1 MNSLMTR
8 LRLLLTARSMDRD
21 ARDRRRELEQ
31 ELADFSSPADRLEIE
46 EIVSRHSPADAD
58 RVQRILDR
66 PSA

>member
-1 MNSLMTR
+1 MTNLMNR
-8 LRLLLTARSMDRD
+8 LTLLLTARAMDRD
-21 ARDRRRELEQ
+21 ARNRRRELER

-46 EIVSRHSPADAD
+46 EIVSRHSPAEAD

>member
-21 ARDRRRELEQ
+21 ARNRRRELER
-31 ELADFSSPADRLEIE
+31 ELSDFSSPADRLEIE
-46 EIVSRHSPADAD
+46 EIVSRYGSPEAD

-66 PSA
+66 PSE